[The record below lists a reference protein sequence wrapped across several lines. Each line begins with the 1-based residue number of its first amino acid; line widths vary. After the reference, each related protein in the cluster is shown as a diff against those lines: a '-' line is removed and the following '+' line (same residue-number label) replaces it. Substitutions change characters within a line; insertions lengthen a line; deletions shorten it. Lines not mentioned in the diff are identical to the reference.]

1 MRFIA
6 KLRRRRL
13 LTAISPTMLSRR
25 TTIGGVGGFLA
36 ALTLPLPASARP
48 SSKPARLRL
57 GDTVG
62 LIAPASSND
71 EPLNPETVQNIVR
84 GMGLVP
90 KLGRHVSDR
99 FGYLSG
105 SDQDR
110 AADINAMFADAT
122 VRAIFA
128 MRGGWGSARLL
139 PLLDWDLFR
148 ANPKLLIG
156 SSDVT
161 ALHLAFAARV
171 GFPTIH
177 APNAS
182 NRWDV
187 ISWNSL
193 WRLAFT
199 GETPLLGEPEGQD
212 RTLDRWRTTTIRSGK
227 ASGRLLGGNLTVLST
242 LMGTPWLPDFDGA
255 ILFLE
260 DVGEAEYRI
269 DRMMNQLALAGV
281 LGKVA
286 GVIFGQ
292 CMRCNSGVPDY
303 AGFTVPDIL
312 NQYLSP
318 LGVPSFSGANIGHVS
333 NQLSLP
339 VGAGVEMDADAGTI
353 RLLEPMVA

>member
-1 MRFIA
+1 
-6 KLRRRRL
+6 
-13 LTAISPTMLSRR
+13 MLSRR
-25 TTIGGVGGFLA
+25 STIGGVGGILA

-71 EPLNPETVQNIVR
+71 DPFDPEAVRNIVR
-84 GMGLVP
+84 GMGLIP
-90 KLGRHVSDR
+90 KLGQHVSDR

-110 AADINAMFADAT
+110 AADINAMFEDDT

-139 PLLDWDLFR
+139 PLLNWDLIR

-161 ALHLAFAARV
+161 ALHFAFAAQV

-193 WRLAFT
+193 WRLAFN

-242 LMGTPWLPDFDGA
+242 LMGTPWLPDFGGA

-269 DRMMNQLALAGV
+269 DRMLNQLALAGV

-292 CMRCNSGVPDY
+292 CVRCNSSVPDY

-312 NQYLSP
+312 GQHLLP
-318 LGVPSFSGANIGHVS
+318 HGVPAFSGANIGHVS

-339 VGAGVEMDADAGTI
+339 VGARVEMDADAGTI